1 MNSVSGL
8 DKRLQEVLTRPE
20 FLEMR
25 GVAKEV
31 PIFIQTY
38 GPADEDQLRVKPV
51 DLLELVLQL
60 LEAKGYLDV
69 VLQEEA
75 SWSRSDL
82 FDTLQNV
89 AEPTAA
95 LVPKLIT
102 GSGRVYP
109 FLRTH
114 TILEALQPAMVR
126 HPVVIFFPGEYSQD
140 ADGGSYLRLFGTS
153 SGWRPWAR
161 RPAGSSIGGIGS
173 ACEDQLTGCAQRLRL
188 GSCKRSERALV
199 TDLGRFD
206 GHVARFRKAFPRFAN
221 WQVEKVAIAPS
232 LTTPETR
239 RAIQTAGYLPQ
250 SLDAHHPAARRR
262 CARSRPGAG
271 ASGPGGPCCPC
282 RPRAR
287 RLIWS

>member
-1 MNSVSGL
+1 MSSVTGL
-8 DKRLQEVLTRPE
+8 DKRLQQVLTRPE

-38 GPADEDQLRVKPV
+38 SPADEDPLRVVVKGAEQFLCKQGLRVKNV
-51 DLLELVLQL
+51 DLFELVLQL

-69 VLQEEA
+69 VLQEES
-75 SWSRSDL
+75 SWSKSDL

-89 AEPTAA
+89 AEPTTA
-95 LVPKLIT
+95 LVPKLMEELADSQISLIT

-153 SGWRPWAR
+153 SANKIENPHYRATNLDYFDIK
-161 RPAGSSIGGIGS
+161 SS
-173 ACEDQLTGCAQRLRL
+173 
-188 GSCKRSERALV
+188 
-199 TDLGRFD
+199 
-206 GHVARFRKAFPRFAN
+206 
-221 WQVEKVAIAPS
+221 
-232 LTTPETR
+232 
-239 RAIQTAGYLPQ
+239 
-250 SLDAHHPAARRR
+250 
-262 CARSRPGAG
+262 
-271 ASGPGGPCCPC
+271 
-282 RPRAR
+282 
-287 RLIWS
+287 

>member
-1 MNSVSGL
+1 VSSVTGL
-8 DKRLQEVLTRPE
+8 DKRLQQVLTRPE

-38 GPADEDQLRVKPV
+38 SPADEDPLRVVVKGAEQFLRKQGLRVKNV
-51 DLLELVLQL
+51 DLFELVLQL

-75 SWSRSDL
+75 SWSKSDL

-89 AEPTAA
+89 AEPTSA
-95 LVPKLIT
+95 LVPKLMEELADSQISLIT

-140 ADGGSYLRLFGTS
+140 ADGGSYLRLFGTTTANKIENPHYRATNLDYFDIKS
-153 SGWRPWAR
+153 S
-161 RPAGSSIGGIGS
+161 
-173 ACEDQLTGCAQRLRL
+173 
-188 GSCKRSERALV
+188 
-199 TDLGRFD
+199 
-206 GHVARFRKAFPRFAN
+206 
-221 WQVEKVAIAPS
+221 
-232 LTTPETR
+232 
-239 RAIQTAGYLPQ
+239 
-250 SLDAHHPAARRR
+250 
-262 CARSRPGAG
+262 
-271 ASGPGGPCCPC
+271 
-282 RPRAR
+282 
-287 RLIWS
+287 

>member
-1 MNSVSGL
+1 MSSVTGL
-8 DKRLQEVLTRPE
+8 DKRLQEILTRPE

-38 GPADEDQLRVKPV
+38 SPADDDQLRLVVRGVEQHLRKQGLRVNHV
-51 DLLELVLQL
+51 DLFELVLKL

-75 SWSRSDL
+75 SWSKSDL

-89 AEPTAA
+89 AEPTSA
-95 LVPKLIT
+95 LVPKLMEALGDAQISLIT

-140 ADGGSYLRLFGTS
+140 ADGGTYLRLFGK
-153 SGWRPWAR
+153 
-161 RPAGSSIGGIGS
+161 S
-173 ACEDQLTGCAQRLRL
+173 A
-188 GSCKRSERALV
+188 
-199 TDLGRFD
+199 
-206 GHVARFRKAFPRFAN
+206 
-221 WQVEKVAIAPS
+221 
-232 LTTPETR
+232 TTKIENAHY
-239 RAIQTAGYLPQ
+239 RAIN
-250 SLDAHHPAARRR
+250 LDYFDIK
-262 CARSRPGAG
+262 S
-271 ASGPGGPCCPC
+271 S
-282 RPRAR
+282 
-287 RLIWS
+287 

>member
-1 MNSVSGL
+1 MSSVSGL

-38 GPADEDQLRVKPV
+38 SPSDDDQLRLVVRGVEQHLRKQGLRVKHV
-51 DLLELVLQL
+51 DLFELVLQL

-75 SWSRSDL
+75 SWSKSDL

-89 AEPTAA
+89 AEPTNA
-95 LVPKLIT
+95 LVPKLMEELGDAQISLIT

-153 SGWRPWAR
+153 AVSKIENPHYRATNL
-161 RPAGSSIGGIGS
+161 AYFDIKSS
-173 ACEDQLTGCAQRLRL
+173 
-188 GSCKRSERALV
+188 
-199 TDLGRFD
+199 
-206 GHVARFRKAFPRFAN
+206 
-221 WQVEKVAIAPS
+221 
-232 LTTPETR
+232 
-239 RAIQTAGYLPQ
+239 
-250 SLDAHHPAARRR
+250 
-262 CARSRPGAG
+262 
-271 ASGPGGPCCPC
+271 
-282 RPRAR
+282 
-287 RLIWS
+287 